1 MDRRCF
7 VAGIGSLPLLYAGSQ
22 VLANAKDADE
32 GLTMVVM
39 DPMSAPLACA
49 CVQGYAQRKYEFL
62 GKFLEQQLGT
72 KVKVHWAGA
81 LSSALEE
88 SMGKAD
94 IVIGKRSVVE
104 ADSDEAQIP
113 LSPIAELT
121 GKDGK
126 TTQWGLVVVRK
137 DDAAKKLEDLA
148 GYQILF
154 GKKEADEKY
163 AAPKKLFA
171 DKKVAIAEKEECIG
185 ACSEAVTNL
194 IDMEPG
200 TKAAAV
206 ISSYAKPLL
215 EGCGTIKKGDVR
227 VVGETEKVPFITAFV
242 NSTLPVDL
250 REKIT
255 ASLLNVKQ
263 EPALLLSLETRDGF
277 VPMLASAEDKSE
289 QPTTAKKN

>member
-104 ADSDEAQIP
+104 ADSDETQIP

-227 VVGETEKVPFITAFV
+227 VVGETERVPFITAFV

>member
-1 MDRRCF
+1 MDRRTF
-7 VAGIGSLPLLYAGSQ
+7 VAGIGSLPLLYTGSQ
-22 VLANAKDADE
+22 VLANTNQADE
-32 GLTMVVM
+32 GLTMIIM

-94 IVIGKRSVVE
+94 IVIGKQSVVE
-104 ADSDEAQIP
+104 ADSEETRFP
-113 LSPIAELT
+113 LFPVAALT

-137 DDAAKKLEDLA
+137 DDTAKKLEDLT

-163 AAPKKLFA
+163 AAAKKLFA
-171 DKKVAIAEKEECIG
+171 DKKVAVAEKEECIG
-185 ACSEAVTNL
+185 ACSEAVTAL
-194 IDMEPG
+194 IDMESG

-215 EGCGTIKKGDVR
+215 EGCGTIQKGDVR
-227 VVGETEKVPFITAFV
+227 VVGETDKVPFITAFV
-242 NSTLPVDL
+242 NSTLPGDL
-250 REKIT
+250 REKIST
-255 ASLLNVKQ
+255 SLLNVKQ
-263 EPALLLSLETRDGF
+263 DPALLLSLETRDGF
-277 VPMLASAEDKSE
+277 VALSASTSDKSA

>member
-1 MDRRCF
+1 MDRRSF
-7 VAGIGSLPLLYAGSQ
+7 VAGVGSLPLLYAGSQ
-22 VLANAKDADE
+22 VLAHAKDANE
-32 GLTMVVM
+32 GLTMVIM
-39 DPMSAPLACA
+39 DPMSVPLACA

-72 KVKVHWAGA
+72 KVKVVWFGA

-88 SMGKAD
+88 TMGQAD

-104 ADSDEAQIP
+104 ADGKATQTP
-113 LSPIAELT
+113 LLPIAELT

-137 DDAAKKLEDLA
+137 DDAAKKLDDLA

-163 AAPKKLFA
+163 LAAKKLFA
-171 DKKVAIAEKEECIG
+171 EKKVAIADKEECVG
-185 ACSEAVTNL
+185 ACTEAVTHL
-194 IDMEPG
+194 MDMESG
-200 TKAAAV
+200 TKTAAV

-215 EGCGTIKKGDVR
+215 EGCGTIQKGDIR

-242 NSTLPVDL
+242 HTSLPAEL
-250 REKIT
+250 RDKIT
-255 ASLLNVKQ
+255 TALTNVKSD
-263 EPALLLSLETRDGF
+263 PALLVTLETRDGF
-277 VPMLASAEDKSE
+277 VSLAATGNDLSE
-289 QPTTAKKN
+289 QPASAKKN

>member
-104 ADSDEAQIP
+104 ADSDETQIP

>member
-1 MDRRCF
+1 
-7 VAGIGSLPLLYAGSQ
+7 
-22 VLANAKDADE
+22 
-32 GLTMVVM
+32 
-39 DPMSAPLACA
+39 
-49 CVQGYAQRKYEFL
+49 
-62 GKFLEQQLGT
+62 
-72 KVKVHWAGA
+72 
-81 LSSALEE
+81 
-88 SMGKAD
+88 MGKAD

-104 ADSDEAQIP
+104 ADSDETQIP

>member
-1 MDRRCF
+1 MDRRSF

-22 VLANAKDADE
+22 VLANANDADE

-104 ADSDEAQIP
+104 ADSRETQIP

-194 IDMEPG
+194 MDMEPG
-200 TKAAAV
+200 TKVAAV

-242 NSTLPVDL
+242 NSTLPGDL

>member
-1 MDRRCF
+1 MDRRSF

-22 VLANAKDADE
+22 VLANANDADE
-32 GLTMVVM
+32 GLTMVIM

-104 ADSDEAQIP
+104 ADSDETQIP

-137 DDAAKKLEDLA
+137 DDAAKKLEDLG

-194 IDMEPG
+194 MDMEPG

-242 NSTLPVDL
+242 NSTLPGDL

-277 VPMLASAEDKSE
+277 VPMLASADDKSE

>member
-1 MDRRCF
+1 MDRRSF

-22 VLANAKDADE
+22 VLANTNNADE
-32 GLTMVVM
+32 GLTMIIM
-39 DPMSAPLACA
+39 DPMAAPLACA

-94 IVIGKRSVVE
+94 IVIGKQSMVY
-104 ADSDEAQIP
+104 ADSDETRTP
-113 LSPIAELT
+113 LFPVAALT

-137 DDAAKKLEDLA
+137 DDTAKKLEDLA

-163 AAPKKLFA
+163 AAAKKLFA

-185 ACSEAVTNL
+185 ACSEAVTAL
-194 IDMEPG
+194 IDMESG

-215 EGCGTIKKGDVR
+215 EGCGTIQKGDVR

-242 NSTLPVDL
+242 NSTLPGDL
-250 REKIT
+250 REKIST
-255 ASLLNVKQ
+255 SLLNVKQ
-263 EPALLLSLETRDGF
+263 DPALLLSLETRDGF
-277 VPMLASAEDKSE
+277 VALSAPVADQSE

>member
-1 MDRRCF
+1 MDRRSF

-22 VLANAKDADE
+22 VLANANDADE

-104 ADSDEAQIP
+104 ADSDETQIP

-194 IDMEPG
+194 MDMEPG

-242 NSTLPVDL
+242 NSTLPGDL

-277 VPMLASAEDKSE
+277 VPMLASADDKSE

>member
-1 MDRRCF
+1 MDRRSF

-22 VLANAKDADE
+22 VLAKAKDADE
-32 GLTMVVM
+32 GLTMVIM

-88 SMGKAD
+88 SMGHAD
-94 IVIGKRSVVE
+94 IVIGKRSIVE
-104 ADSDEAQIP
+104 ADGRESKVE
-113 LSPIAELT
+113 LSPVAELT
-121 GKDGK
+121 GTDGK

-137 DDAAKKLEDLA
+137 DDAAKKLEDLT
-148 GYQILF
+148 GYEILF

-163 AAPKKLFA
+163 AAPKKLFS
-171 DKKVAIAEKEECIG
+171 DRKIGIAEKEECVG
-185 ACSEAVTNL
+185 ACTEAVTAL
-194 IDMEPG
+194 MDMEPG
-200 TKAAAV
+200 TKKAAV

-215 EGCGTIKKGDVR
+215 EGCGTIQKGDIR

-242 NSTLPVDL
+242 NTSLAEDV

-255 ASLLNVKQ
+255 SALLNVKQ
-263 EPALLLSLETRDGF
+263 DPKLLVALETRDGF
-277 VPMLASAEDKSE
+277 VALSASSGDKSE

>member
-1 MDRRCF
+1 MDRRSF
-7 VAGIGSLPLLYAGSQ
+7 VAGIGSLPFLYAGSQ
-22 VLANAKDADE
+22 VLANANDTDE
-32 GLTMVVM
+32 GLTLVIM

-72 KVKVHWAGA
+72 KVNVYWSGA
-81 LSSALEE
+81 LSSAMEE
-88 SMGKAD
+88 SKGRAD
-94 IVIGKRSVVE
+94 IVIGKRSVVV
-104 ADSDEAQIP
+104 ADGLESKLP
-113 LSPIAELT
+113 LSPIADLT

-154 GKKEADEKY
+154 GKKECDEKY
-163 AAPKKLFA
+163 AAPKQLFA
-171 DKKVAIAEKEECIG
+171 AKKVAIAEKEECVG

-215 EGCGTIKKGDVR
+215 EGCGTIQKGDVR

-242 NSTLPVDL
+242 NTSLSEEL
-250 REKIT
+250 RNKN
-255 ASLLNVKQ
+255 AAALLNVKS
-263 EPALLLSLETRDGF
+263 EPALLTVLETRDGF
-277 VPMLASAEDKSE
+277 VSLSDSASDKSE
-289 QPTTAKKN
+289 QPVTAKKN

>member
-104 ADSDEAQIP
+104 ADSDETQIP

-194 IDMEPG
+194 MDMEPG

>member
-22 VLANAKDADE
+22 ILANAKDADE

-104 ADSDEAQIP
+104 ADSDETQIP

-277 VPMLASAEDKSE
+277 VSMQASAEDKSE

>member
-104 ADSDEAQIP
+104 ADSDETQIP

-194 IDMEPG
+194 MDMEPG

-242 NSTLPVDL
+242 NSTLPGDL

>member
-22 VLANAKDADE
+22 ILANAKDADE

-104 ADSDEAQIP
+104 ADSDETQIP

>member
-104 ADSDEAQIP
+104 ADSDETQIP

-194 IDMEPG
+194 MDMEPG

-242 NSTLPVDL
+242 NSTLPGDL

-277 VPMLASAEDKSE
+277 VSMQASAEDKSE

>member
-104 ADSDEAQIP
+104 ADSDETQIP

-277 VPMLASAEDKSE
+277 VPMLASAEDKSK

>member
-22 VLANAKDADE
+22 ILANAKDADE

-104 ADSDEAQIP
+104 ADSDETQIP

-194 IDMEPG
+194 MDMEPG

>member
-1 MDRRCF
+1 MDRRSF

-22 VLANAKDADE
+22 VLANANDADE

-104 ADSDEAQIP
+104 ADSDETQIP

-194 IDMEPG
+194 MDMEPG

-242 NSTLPVDL
+242 NSTLPGDL

>member
-1 MDRRCF
+1 MDRRSF

-22 VLANAKDADE
+22 VLANANDADE

-104 ADSDEAQIP
+104 ADSDETQIP

-137 DDAAKKLEDLA
+137 DNAAKKLEDLA

-194 IDMEPG
+194 MDMEPG

-242 NSTLPVDL
+242 NSTLPGDL

-255 ASLLNVKQ
+255 ASLLSVKQ